1 MDNPS
6 QALVNLADVTY
17 FMIKNAK
24 SRCKSK
30 KSNNPTHKNSIW
42 RYIESSLLGTN
53 EPNIRQFLH
62 NFEKCIPLQN
72 SEKYYDTTVNM
83 IRIFMMD
90 LASKS
95 ELNNNHRQP
104 SSSWGLLS
112 TNIYTTNTMDDRRF
126 LSQLWAIGNE
136 LDNIEG
142 ESLDALLH
150 KTVRI
155 RDKRKEK
162 LIKDQN
168 RYQHNLQQ
176 LSTTISP
183 APQNIEDDLIVPSQT
198 SQVELIEL
206 LDKLYKKSIQQYAT
220 QPCDNCMLLMYP
232 SQARNISITPQL
244 FTLFGEIDVQYQL
257 PPQMKVCQ
265 RCKNNLK
272 KFKIPPKSKINGMA
286 LPPIPKELECLSMAE
301 TRLISQV
308 KPHMK
313 VFHTCRGQGQRAIK
327 GLVVHFPQQIKEV
340 VDQLPMTTEN
350 SDFIVVNETNDKT
363 DLTTQLRVRPKKV
376 YEALRWLKD
385 NNPLYRNDKCLFLG
399 AHSARAT
406 PYFSIMLASNAP
418 QWLPAYAA
426 IESPLTWTRETL
438 DGVLLTGNEYYSL
451 KQEDVQH
458 DYLTADEV
466 TGDIIVFG
474 GCQVSLGIGDL
485 SNAVQFDGYVNR
497 ARSADL
503 PRLDYQIRQFLTR
516 GCQFGILTIGLYS
529 MAMYVEGNLTYYF
542 DSHSRGKAGGATRGE
557 DAGAACVLKIDN
569 DLAPAKIS
577 NLANRNCVSTS
588 IPRTDLVNLR
598 FLITVF
604 NVVREEQIS
613 SNPSTPIPSPTNSPP
628 RKIPRPEIF
637 APDSDE
643 GASES
648 EDEDQEGLAFPS
660 AEFGRVLD
668 MDCVIERDD
677 IMEPDLDDV
686 IDGRYELNRIYG
698 GPLNEHH
705 EQNLDL
711 LAFPNLF
718 PHGVNGL
725 HAFRKIPITYLDYF
739 QQRIMSSEKRFS
751 RNTDFLFYALSET
764 DKYRARQKIAICCH
778 QKLQGDPN
786 GQEDNLAARD
796 PHVYMSAIRGTS
808 AFWRKYTGDLIAMV
822 KSLGVPTFF
831 FTFSYDDLNSS
842 DSVNA
847 LLKAKNGADTP
858 ECDPSTIPY
867 DERKQMLNDD
877 PVTAARHFSM
887 RLTKFIALIKANGQS
902 IFGLPLIDYSI
913 RVEFQARG
921 SPHAHCLFWLENA
934 PDWNSSEGIAL
945 LERNISCSVSGQ
957 YSDLVLRYQ
966 KHCHKSTCFKNRN
979 SSCRFAFPR
988 VASSETK
995 ILNDDEIARN
1005 RGRFFA
1011 LKRVEGEEM
1020 IGYYHPVLFPILR
1033 CNMDLQPVT
1042 NAMAIAYYIA
1052 KYMSKAEPLEIRQ
1065 DVKAA
1070 ISKIHSSNLP
1080 AAQKMFRVAMTIM
1093 RHREV
1098 GAQEAAFRN
1107 CHLFLRYSSRA
1118 SVFLPTFMKDK
1129 RVRMVDREYL
1139 A

>member
-6 QALVNLADVTY
+6 QALVNFADVTY

-30 KSNNPTHKNSIW
+30 KSNNPTRTQYGGKSN
-42 RYIESSLLGTN
+42 LLYSERMNQILG
-53 EPNIRQFLH
+53 
-62 NFEKCIPLQN
+62 NFSTILRNAFHYKIP
-72 SEKYYDTTVNM
+72 
-83 IRIFMMD
+83 IFMMD

-198 SQVELIEL
+198 SQ
-206 LDKLYKKSIQQYAT
+206 
-220 QPCDNCMLLMYP
+220 
-232 SQARNISITPQL
+232 
-244 FTLFGEIDVQYQL
+244 YQL

-265 RCKNNLK
+265 RCKNNLQ

-313 VFHTCRGQGQRAIK
+313 
-327 GLVVHFPQQIKEV
+327 QIKEV

-363 DLTTQLRVRPKKV
+363 DLTKQFRVRPKKV

-385 NNPLYRNDKCLFLG
+385 NNPLYRN
-399 AHSARAT
+399 
-406 PYFSIMLASNAP
+406 
-418 QWLPAYAA
+418 
-426 IESPLTWTRETL
+426 
-438 DGVLLTGNEYYSL
+438 
-451 KQEDVQH
+451 EDVQH

-529 MAMYVEGNLTYYF
+529 MAMYVEGNFTYYF

-588 IPRTDLVNLR
+588 IPRTDLANLR

-677 IMEPDLDDV
+677 IIEPDLDDV

-877 PVTAARHFSM
+877 P
-887 RLTKFIALIKANGQS
+887 ANGQS

-1011 LKRVEGEEM
+1011 LKRVEGEET

-1033 CNMDLQPVT
+1033 CDMDLQPVT

-1139 A
+1139 AQEVIPKFRTNIIDRYMARPPFLEPICLYEFSSIWALAPASKNEGNDDEDLIEFPEAPPDEHFFQRSGFLHKCIDSENRLLGKIFWRRTPAVVMVHPEKTDHRPMLIIFYRGHKVKKIKRHCRIEFQNSAREFERPGYRFLADSRVIVSSGYLAAPLH

>member
-6 QALVNLADVTY
+6 QALVNFADVTY
-17 FMIKNAK
+17 LMIKNTKA
-24 SRCKSK
+24 RCKSK
-30 KSNNPTHKNSIW
+30 KSNNPIHKNSIW
-42 RYIESSLLGTN
+42 SFVESSLLGTN
-53 EPNIRQFLH
+53 EPKTRQFLYT
-62 NFEKCIPLQN
+62 FEKCIPLQN
-72 SEKYYDTTVNM
+72 PEKYYDTTINM

-90 LASKS
+90 LASTS
-95 ELNNNHRQP
+95 QLNNNHRQA

-112 TNIYTTNTMDDRRF
+112 TSMYTTNTLNDRQF

-142 ESLDALLH
+142 ETLGAILH

-155 RDKRKEK
+155 RDKKIEK
-162 LIKDQN
+162 QITEQN
-168 RYQHNLQQ
+168 RYQQNLQH
-176 LSTTISP
+176 LPISP
-183 APQNIEDDLIVPSQT
+183 PPRNTEDDLIVPSQT
-198 SQVELIEL
+198 S
-206 LDKLYKKSIQQYAT
+206 
-220 QPCDNCMLLMYP
+220 
-232 SQARNISITPQL
+232 
-244 FTLFGEIDVQYQL
+244 QYQL

-265 RCKNNLK
+265 RCKNNLQ
-272 KFKIPPKSKINGMA
+272 KFKIPPKSKIHGMA
-286 LPPIPKELECLSMAE
+286 LPPMPKELECLSMAE

-313 VFHTCRGQGQRAIK
+313 VFHTCRGQGQRAMK
-327 GLVVHFPQQIKEV
+327 GLVVYFPQQVKEV

-363 DLTTQLRVRPKKV
+363 DLTKQLRVRPKKV

-385 NNPLYRNDKCLFLG
+385 NNPLYRNVAVNDSVTFNDFPSITRDETVTPSPIINYNNANITYIQVG
-399 AHSARAT
+399 QINAR
-406 PYFSIMLASNAP
+406 

-458 DYLTADEV
+458 DYLTADGV

-474 GCQVSLGIGDL
+474 GCQVNLDIGNL
-485 SNAVQFDGYVNR
+485 SNAIQFDGYVNR

-529 MAMYVEGNLTYYF
+529 MAIYVEGNFTYYF

-588 IPRTDLVNLR
+588 IPRTDLANLR
-598 FLITVF
+598 FLITAF
-604 NVVREEQIS
+604 NVVREEKIF

-643 GASES
+643 EVSDS

-677 IMEPDLDDV
+677 IIEPDLDAV

-698 GPLNEHH
+698 SPLNEHQ

-786 GQEDNLAARD
+786 GQLEDNLAARD
-796 PHVYMSAIRGTS
+796 PH
-808 AFWRKYTGDLIAMV
+808 
-822 KSLGVPTFF
+822 SLGVPTFF

-847 LLKAKNGADTP
+847 LLKAKHGADTP
-858 ECDPSTIPY
+858 ECDPSSIPY

-887 RLTKFIALIKANGQS
+887 RLTKFIALIKANSPS
-902 IFGLPLIDYSI
+902 IFGLPLVDYSI
-913 RVEFQARG
+913 RVEF
-921 SPHAHCLFWLENA
+921 
-934 PDWNSSEGIAL
+934 
-945 LERNISCSVSGQ
+945 
-957 YSDLVLRYQ
+957 
-966 KHCHKSTCFKNRN
+966 
-979 SSCRFAFPR
+979 
-988 VASSETK
+988 
-995 ILNDDEIARN
+995 
-1005 RGRFFA
+1005 
-1011 LKRVEGEEM
+1011 
-1020 IGYYHPVLFPILR
+1020 
-1033 CNMDLQPVT
+1033 
-1042 NAMAIAYYIA
+1042 
-1052 KYMSKAEPLEIRQ
+1052 
-1065 DVKAA
+1065 
-1070 ISKIHSSNLP
+1070 
-1080 AAQKMFRVAMTIM
+1080 
-1093 RHREV
+1093 
-1098 GAQEAAFRN
+1098 
-1107 CHLFLRYSSRA
+1107 
-1118 SVFLPTFMKDK
+1118 
-1129 RVRMVDREYL
+1129 
-1139 A
+1139 